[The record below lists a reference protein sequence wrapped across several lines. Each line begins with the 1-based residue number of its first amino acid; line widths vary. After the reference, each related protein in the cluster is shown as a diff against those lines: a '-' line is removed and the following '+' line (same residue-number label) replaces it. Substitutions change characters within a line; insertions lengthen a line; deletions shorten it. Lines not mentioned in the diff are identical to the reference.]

1 MNQRVAGMSQG
12 DHTGQVGMEYEALL
26 SLIRSRRSIRRF
38 TDRPVSRDDLGS
50 LLEAARW
57 APSNHNRQPWRFL
70 VLEDRETIQQLA
82 GQVQQGVAERLRA
95 LPLTASVYANE
106 LIQHA
111 TVFSQAPVVI
121 VALHRQPVRL
131 AGAVLEGVANRAL
144 VSGEPLSVAMAV
156 QNLLLAA
163 HALGLGACVL
173 TAPLLAQDQLAR
185 AVPVPGGF
193 DLTCFIALGY
203 PDESPAAPRRK
214 SLELVVEFGDSS
226 ASDTHHDG
234 RRGNR

>member
-1 MNQRVAGMSQG
+1 MNPMDYQNLVALMQG
-12 DHTGQVGMEYEALL
+12 
-26 SLIRSRRSIRRF
+26 RRSIRRF
-38 TDRPVSRDDLGS
+38 ANRPVSRDDLNR

-70 VLEDRETIQQLA
+70 VLEDPATIQRLA
-82 GQVQQGVAERLRA
+82 EHVRQGVVERLRV
-95 LPLTASVYANE
+95 LPFTASAYADD
-106 LIQHA
+106 LVQHG
-111 TVFSQAPVVI
+111 TVFSQAPVLI
-121 VALHRQPVRL
+121 VALHKQPISV
-131 AGAVLEGVANRAL
+131 AASVLEGLPNPAL

-173 TAPLLAQDQLAR
+173 TAPLLAHDKLSTAL
-185 AVPVPGGF
+185 PLPTGF

-214 SLELVVEFGDSS
+214 SLELIAEFRDPPCT
-226 ASDTHHDG
+226 DDEN
-234 RRGNR
+234 RRGDP